1 MTNKQDTGA
10 GSRLLLLGLG
20 VLIAL
25 IGLGLAGG
33 GGYLVT
39 LGGSW
44 FFLLMGLAMLV
55 SGALIAARKPKGA
68 VLYGIALILTA
79 LWAVW
84 DAGLHYWPLVS
95 RVLTFAVIGLVVALI
110 YPTLIRASGAQAG
123 RGAYGLAGVLAIGV
137 VATMG
142 YMFVPSHVVSA
153 SSVPAVVPVAPGAEQ
168 KDWAHWGNTPAGNR
182 FAALDQIN
190 KGNVDKLQV
199 AWTFHTGD
207 IPQST
212 GAGAED
218 QNTPL

>member
-1 MTNKQDTGA
+1 MTNKQDTGT
-10 GSRLLLLGLG
+10 GGRLLLLGLG

-55 SGALIAARKPKGA
+55 SGALIAVRKPKGA
-68 VLYGIALILTA
+68 GLYGIALILTA
-79 LWAVW
+79 VWAIW

-95 RVLTFAVIGLVVALI
+95 RLLTFAVIGLVIALI
-110 YPTLIRASGAQAG
+110 YPTLVRASGAQAG
-123 RGAYGLAGVLAIGV
+123 RGAYGLAGLLAIGV
-137 VATMG
+137 VATIG

-153 SSVPAVVPVAPGAEQ
+153 SSVPAIVPVAPGAEQ

-190 KGNVDKLQV
+190 KSNVDKLQV

-212 GAGAED
+212 D
-218 QNTPL
+218 RKSVV